1 MKTYE
6 VQRMT
11 EADYS
16 NYLDGGYNFS
26 VEKLHIEAE
35 TAEEAGKKAEA
46 DGYVVNYG
54 YIKSVEE
61 LEAMKTAWEEELKA
75 EAQKKAERKA
85 RAKAR
90 EAEKAHEAGMTV
102 EEYRAEKK
110 RLKLIKNLNKEI
122 EELKAELARKEALL
136 KKLEA

>member
-11 EADYS
+11 KANYS
-16 NYLDGGYNFS
+16 LYCDGSYHYD

-54 YIKSVEE
+54 YIKSIEE
-61 LEAMKTAWEEELKA
+61 LEAMKKAWEEELKA

-85 RAKAR
+85 KAKAR
-90 EAEKAHEAGMTV
+90 EEWKAREAGMTV

-110 RLKLIKNLNKEI
+110 RLKLIKDVTTEI

-136 KKLEA
+136 KKLGA

>member
-6 VQRMT
+6 VQRML
-11 EADYS
+11 EVDYS

-61 LEAMKTAWEEELKA
+61 LETMKTAWEEELKA

-85 RAKAR
+85 KAKAR
-90 EAEKAHEAGMTV
+90 EEWKAREAGMTV

-110 RLKLIKNLNKEI
+110 HLKLIKNLNKEI

>member
-16 NYLDGGYNFS
+16 NYLDGGYNFY

-54 YIKSVEE
+54 YIKSIEE
-61 LEAMKTAWEEELKA
+61 LDAMKKAFEEELKA

-85 RAKAR
+85 KAKAR
-90 EAEKAHEAGMTV
+90 EEWKAREAGMTV

-110 RLKLIKNLNKEI
+110 RVKLIKNLNKEI

-136 KKLEA
+136 KKLGA

>member
-90 EAEKAHEAGMTV
+90 EAEKAREAGMTV

-110 RLKLIKNLNKEI
+110 RLKLIKDVTKEI
-122 EELKAELARKEALL
+122 EALKTELARKEALL
-136 KKLEA
+136 KKLGA

>member
-85 RAKAR
+85 KAKAR
-90 EAEKAHEAGMTV
+90 EEWKAREAGMTV

-110 RLKLIKNLNKEI
+110 RVKLIKNLNKEI

-136 KKLEA
+136 KKLGA

>member
-16 NYLDGGYNFS
+16 NYLGGGYNFS

-46 DGYVVNYG
+46 NGYVVNYG

-61 LEAMKTAWEEELKA
+61 LEAMDKAFEEKLKA

-85 RAKAR
+85 KAKAR
-90 EAEKAHEAGMTV
+90 EAKKAQDAGMTV
-102 EEYRAEKK
+102 EEYKAEKK
-110 RLKLIKNLNKEI
+110 RLNLIKNLNKEI

-136 KKLEA
+136 EKLGA

>member
-16 NYLDGGYNFS
+16 NYLGGGYNFS

-46 DGYVVNYG
+46 NGYVVNYG

-61 LEAMKTAWEEELKA
+61 LEAMEKAFEEKLKA

-85 RAKAR
+85 KAKAR
-90 EAEKAHEAGMTV
+90 EAKKAQDAGMTV

-110 RLKLIKNLNKEI
+110 RLNLIKNLNKEI

-136 KKLEA
+136 KKLGA

>member
-6 VQRMT
+6 VQRML
-11 EADYS
+11 EADYG

-26 VEKLHIEAE
+26 VEKLHIKAE

-61 LEAMKTAWEEELKA
+61 LEAMDKAFEEKLKA

-85 RAKAR
+85 KAKAR
-90 EAEKAHEAGMTV
+90 EEWKAREAGMTV

-110 RLKLIKNLNKEI
+110 RLKLIKDVTKEI
-122 EELKAELARKEALL
+122 EALKAELARKEALL
-136 KKLEA
+136 KKLGA

>member
-1 MKTYE
+1 MKIYE

-11 EADYS
+11 EDDYS
-16 NYLDGGYNFS
+16 NYLGGGYNFS
-26 VEKLHIEAE
+26 VERLCIEAE

-54 YIKSVEE
+54 YIKSLEE
-61 LEAMKTAWEEELKA
+61 LEAMKNADREYWEAEEK
-75 EAQKKAERKA
+75 KKAERKA

-90 EAEKAHEAGMTV
+90 EAERAREAGMTV

-110 RLKLIKNLNKEI
+110 RLKLIKDVTKEI
-122 EELKAELARKEALL
+122 EALKAELARKEALL
-136 KKLEA
+136 KKLGA

>member
-6 VQRMT
+6 VQRMI

-54 YIKSVEE
+54 YIKSLEE
-61 LEAMKTAWEEELKA
+61 LEAMRKADREYWEA

-85 RAKAR
+85 KAKAR
-90 EAEKAHEAGMTV
+90 EEWKAREAGMTV

-110 RLKLIKNLNKEI
+110 RLKLIKDVTKEI
-122 EELKAELARKEALL
+122 EALKAELARKEALL
-136 KKLEA
+136 KKLGA

>member
-6 VQRMT
+6 VQRML

-85 RAKAR
+85 KAKAR
-90 EAEKAHEAGMTV
+90 EEWKAREAGMTV

-110 RLKLIKNLNKEI
+110 RVKLIKNLSKEI

-136 KKLEA
+136 EKLGA